1 MFKEYLNNF
10 SERSERRRRP
20 VEQSATTSEAISTHP
35 TTCGSLKILE
45 RFASNLTLVRPD
57 LILSIQKMIET
68 IAGKNIEDLTSE
80 ELETIAQEAGR
91 EAIEN
96 AKKRGSRITEL
107 REGQLVWVYPD
118 GRIEPVNN

>member
-1 MFKEYLNNF
+1 
-10 SERSERRRRP
+10 
-20 VEQSATTSEAISTHP
+20 
-35 TTCGSLKILE
+35 
-45 RFASNLTLVRPD
+45 
-57 LILSIQKMIET
+57 MIET

-96 AKKRGSRITEL
+96 AKERGSRITEL

-118 GRIEPVNN
+118 GRIEPVIN

>member
-1 MFKEYLNNF
+1 
-10 SERSERRRRP
+10 
-20 VEQSATTSEAISTHP
+20 
-35 TTCGSLKILE
+35 
-45 RFASNLTLVRPD
+45 
-57 LILSIQKMIET
+57 MIKT

-118 GRIEPVNN
+118 GRTEPVNN